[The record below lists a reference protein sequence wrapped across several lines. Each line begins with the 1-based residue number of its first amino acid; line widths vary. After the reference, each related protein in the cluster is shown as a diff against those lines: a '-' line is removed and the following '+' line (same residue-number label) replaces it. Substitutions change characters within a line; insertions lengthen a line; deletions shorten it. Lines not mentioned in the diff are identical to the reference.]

1 MRDADE
7 FRRRGGKAQVT
18 CETEVMTRRA
28 RAFYGKGCDGR
39 STRGGVMMTLSLSRG
54 RRRAIGVDTTPVTVQ
69 SVAARGLRAMMVMYA
84 STYEGAPL

>member
-39 STRGGVMMTLSLSRG
+39 STRGGVMMTLSLSL
-54 RRRAIGVDTTPVTVQ
+54 
-69 SVAARGLRAMMVMYA
+69 SLEVAGERL
-84 STYEGAPL
+84 E